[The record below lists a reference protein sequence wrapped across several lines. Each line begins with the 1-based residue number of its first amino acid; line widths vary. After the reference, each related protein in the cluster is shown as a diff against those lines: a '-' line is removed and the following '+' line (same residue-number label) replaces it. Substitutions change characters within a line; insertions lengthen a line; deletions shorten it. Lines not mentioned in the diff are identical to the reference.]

1 MSINQNKDPKSS
13 SIMMVRLVYRYI
25 LEYRLRSL
33 RNVSVFII
41 VYNIFRIDLKAFL
54 VFTNIAQRLLSI
66 VRFAATKVD
75 SQRRRRWHCIVQN
88 DPASKITFTKKKIEN
103 EKKNLNPDP

>member
-13 SIMMVRLVYRYI
+13 SIMMVRLVYSYT
-25 LEYRLRSL
+25 LGYKLRSL

-75 SQRRRRWHCIVQN
+75 SQRRR
-88 DPASKITFTKKKIEN
+88 
-103 EKKNLNPDP
+103 